1 MKQIVAF
8 DFDGTITNRDTL
20 LEFIKFAKGK
30 TAFYLGFLLHL
41 PWLLAMKCHLYPNW
55 KTKQMIFSYFFK
67 GVNLDEFDAVCYR
80 FFMERGEN
88 LLYQDAVKQI
98 KQHLY
103 RGDKI
108 VVISASI
115 DNWVKPFAESL
126 GINQVLGTQLELS
139 GTGHLTGRFATANC
153 YGEEKVK
160 RLLQL
165 YPDRTQYRLVVYG
178 DSRGDKELL
187 AFSDGSYYK
196 QFNR

>member
-1 MKQIVAF
+1 MKAF
-8 DFDGTITNRDTL
+8 LYCACAINFSH
-20 LEFIKFAKGK
+20 FV
-30 TAFYLGFLLHL
+30 
-41 PWLLAMKCHLYPNW
+41 LYPDYRISFFMPLAFRFADYNW

-103 RGDKI
+103 RGDEI

-187 AFSDGSYYK
+187 AFSDESYYK

>member
-1 MKQIVAF
+1 MVPLPIEIHCLSSSSSQKARLLFILAF
-8 DFDGTITNRDTL
+8 ASSALVVGYEVSPL
-20 LEFIKFAKGK
+20 SQLEDQADD
-30 TAFYLGFLLHL
+30 FLL
-41 PWLLAMKCHLYPNW
+41 
-55 KTKQMIFSYFFK
+55 FFK

-103 RGDKI
+103 RGDEI

-187 AFSDGSYYK
+187 AFSDESYYK

>member
-103 RGDKI
+103 RGDEI

-139 GTGHLTGRFATANC
+139 GTGHLTGRCSSILT
-153 YGEEKVK
+153 
-160 RLLQL
+160 
-165 YPDRTQYRLVVYG
+165 
-178 DSRGDKELL
+178 ELNI
-187 AFSDGSYYK
+187 DW
-196 QFNR
+196 

>member
-1 MKQIVAF
+1 MVPLPIEIHCLSSSSSQKARQLFILAF
-8 DFDGTITNRDTL
+8 ASSALVVGYEVSPL
-20 LEFIKFAKGK
+20 SQLEDQADD
-30 TAFYLGFLLHL
+30 FLL
-41 PWLLAMKCHLYPNW
+41 
-55 KTKQMIFSYFFK
+55 FFK

-103 RGDKI
+103 RGDEI

-187 AFSDGSYYK
+187 AFRMNHITNNSIDEYSFNSY
-196 QFNR
+196 

>member
-1 MKQIVAF
+1 
-8 DFDGTITNRDTL
+8 
-20 LEFIKFAKGK
+20 
-30 TAFYLGFLLHL
+30 
-41 PWLLAMKCHLYPNW
+41 
-55 KTKQMIFSYFFK
+55 
-67 GVNLDEFDAVCYR
+67 
-80 FFMERGEN
+80 MERGEN

-103 RGDKI
+103 RGDEI

-115 DNWVKPFAESL
+115 DHGQSHLLRELRALIKFWGL
-126 GINQVLGTQLELS
+126 QLELS

-187 AFSDGSYYK
+187 AFSDESYYK

>member
-30 TAFYLGFLLHL
+30 TAFILAFASSALVVGYEVSPLSQLEDQADDFLL
-41 PWLLAMKCHLYPNW
+41 
-55 KTKQMIFSYFFK
+55 FFK

-103 RGDKI
+103 RGDEI

-187 AFSDGSYYK
+187 AFSDESYYK

>member
-30 TAFYLGFLLHL
+30 
-41 PWLLAMKCHLYPNW
+41 
-55 KTKQMIFSYFFK
+55 
-67 GVNLDEFDAVCYR
+67 
-80 FFMERGEN
+80 
-88 LLYQDAVKQI
+88 
-98 KQHLY
+98 
-103 RGDKI
+103 
-108 VVISASI
+108 I

-187 AFSDGSYYK
+187 AFSDESYYK

>member
-1 MKQIVAF
+1 MK
-8 DFDGTITNRDTL
+8 NTL
-20 LEFIKFAKGK
+20 KMSLFMPPISPVKDAATGK
-30 TAFYLGFLLHL
+30 NVKSATLTPLRT
-41 PWLLAMKCHLYPNW
+41 MK
-55 KTKQMIFSYFFK
+55 
-67 GVNLDEFDAVCYR
+67 
-80 FFMERGEN
+80 RGEN

-103 RGDKI
+103 RGDEI

-187 AFSDGSYYK
+187 AFSDESYYK